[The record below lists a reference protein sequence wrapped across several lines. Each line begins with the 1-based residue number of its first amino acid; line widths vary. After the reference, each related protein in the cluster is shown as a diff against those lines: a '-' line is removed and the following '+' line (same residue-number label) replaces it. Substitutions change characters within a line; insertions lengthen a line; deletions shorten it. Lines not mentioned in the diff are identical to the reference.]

1 MAEVGVGAG
10 GAAMTGAGQPK
21 IVLLSGNSLCHNPR
35 VMKAATALAR
45 AGYDVHVLGAWL
57 DPALK
62 ARDLRM
68 RETIPFR
75 FTPVLDV
82 TLPGFR
88 HAARQFLRRTQ
99 RKAANA
105 LHRLTGWESTHQLGF
120 AIDRL
125 FACACALPADLA
137 IAHSEPGLH
146 VASKLKRL
154 GRRVGVDMEDWF
166 SEDLPPKARAGRPLG
181 LLRFLERD
189 LLTGGIHAS
198 CPSRAMSE
206 ALAAAYGCKPPTV
219 VYNAFP
225 WAERKTIDGVRKD
238 RRDCA
243 LPSIHWVSQ
252 TLGPGRGLE
261 DLLAALPHIESSA
274 ELHLRGRAAPEM
286 ERWVRGVIPERWR
299 QRVFFH
305 SLVPNDELLSRI
317 AEHDIGFAGE
327 MQYCRSRDLTITNKI
342 LHYLLGGLAVVAS
355 ETSGQREVASQAAG
369 AVALYPCGNPR
380 VLANALDGLLGSPER
395 LRRAKAAA
403 LGAAERTFSWERQEG
418 VVVQAVA
425 AALSGACRDAWRNPA
440 QNHRTLDP

>member
-1 MAEVGVGAG
+1 MADVAVCAG
-10 GAAMTGAGQPK
+10 GAAMTCAGKPV
-21 IVLLSGNSLCHNPR
+21 IALLSGNSLCHNPR
-35 VMKAATALAR
+35 IMKSATALAH

-62 ARDLRM
+62 ARDLCLL
-68 RETIPFR
+68 ETVPFR

-88 HAARQFLRRTQ
+88 HSAWQFMRRTQ
-99 RKAANA
+99 RKAANV
-105 LHRLTGWESTHQLGF
+105 LQRLTGWESAQQLGF

-125 FACACALPADLA
+125 FACACAMPADLT
-137 IAHSEPGLH
+137 IAHSEAGLH
-146 VASKLKRL
+146 VAWKLKRL

-189 LLTGGIHAS
+189 LLTGGVHAS

-219 VYNAFP
+219 VFNAFP

-238 RRDCA
+238 RRDCGV
-243 LPSIHWVSQ
+243 PSIHWVSQ

-261 DLLAALPHIESSA
+261 DLLAALPYVQSGA
-274 ELHLRGRAAPEM
+274 EIHLRGHAAPEM
-286 ERWVRGVIPERWR
+286 EQWVQGLIPERWR
-299 QRVFFH
+299 ARVFFH
-305 SLVPNDELLSRI
+305 SLVPNDQLLSRI

-327 MQYCRSRDLTITNKI
+327 MQHCRSRDLTITNKI
-342 LHYLLGGLAVVAS
+342 LHYLVGGLAVVAS
-355 ETSGQREVASQAAG
+355 ETSGQREVARQAAG

-380 VLANALDGLLGSPER
+380 VLADALDGLIGSPER

-403 LGAAERTFSWERQEG
+403 LQAAERTFSWERQEG
-418 VVVQAVA
+418 VVVEAVA
-425 AALSGACRDAWRNPA
+425 AALSGACREAWRTPA
-440 QNHRTLDP
+440 QNHRKLHP